1 MGLKR
6 DCALRALEGCKY
18 SEPFQIMLPH
28 EWQQWLEQQQQ
39 QPWEGRGNSQKGLWS
54 DRHEGWLRHCPG
66 WPWTEHRA
74 EKGFVGFEG
83 MMTGI
88 WPRFLSGWDVGAW
101 KWRTGR
107 LTRSSQLSP
116 AGFIAAPESPSL
128 RLKEIS
134 PEHIMERRTEHV
146 SKGEFERDVF
156 WVEVM
161 LGILEVER
169 EYYVDIT
176 TGPEKELEAVWLGK
190 GLACTI
196 FKDEVTR
203 E

>member
-1 MGLKR
+1 
-6 DCALRALEGCKY
+6 
-18 SEPFQIMLPH
+18 
-28 EWQQWLEQQQQ
+28 
-39 QPWEGRGNSQKGLWS
+39 
-54 DRHEGWLRHCPG
+54 
-66 WPWTEHRA
+66 
-74 EKGFVGFEG
+74 
-83 MMTGI
+83 
-88 WPRFLSGWDVGAW
+88 
-101 KWRTGR
+101 
-107 LTRSSQLSP
+107 
-116 AGFIAAPESPSL
+116 
-128 RLKEIS
+128 
-134 PEHIMERRTEHV
+134 MERRTEHV